1 MKLFGKK
8 EEMKVKE
15 LAGEWKR
22 PWGEMPDFKL
32 RWTWE
37 DRFDEV
43 LEKLEELEK
52 EVAELRKMAVM
63 MMFGVKIKGVSER
76 KVGNT
81 KQVDIIL
88 DVFGNEVK
96 VGVLLGDEPEPK
108 EIRWVWPKER
118 DGRGLC

>member
-37 DRFDEV
+37 GRFDEV

-52 EVAELRKMAVM
+52 EVAEVKEKLDRMEGTMAM
-63 MMFGVKIKGVSER
+63 EAFGVRVKGLRVCR
-76 KVGNT
+76 T
-81 KQVDIIL
+81 
-88 DVFGNEVK
+88 
-96 VGVLLGDEPEPK
+96 
-108 EIRWVWPKER
+108 
-118 DGRGLC
+118 GRGSR